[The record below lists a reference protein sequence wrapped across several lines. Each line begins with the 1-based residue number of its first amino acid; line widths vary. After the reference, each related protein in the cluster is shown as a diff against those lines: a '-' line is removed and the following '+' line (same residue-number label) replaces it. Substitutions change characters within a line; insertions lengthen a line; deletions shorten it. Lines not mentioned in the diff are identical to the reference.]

1 MLNIT
6 DINDCIPQ
14 ILTNSTIYN
23 IYENNPIGL
32 IIDRL
37 IGYDCDLGLN
47 SQYQYSILNQ
57 TDLLIINS
65 RTGQLSLNQLIDFEK
80 LNTEKNRSIIDLE
93 FIIQIKDYGQPSLS
107 SQTKIILRI
116 HDLNDH
122 SPEFNQNQS
131 YNWTFSKSILR
142 SNSILGQIFAYDY
155 DSGLQGIVHYFIH
168 SFDSCLI
175 LDITLLGY
183 IYILSYSSC
192 SNLFYTFEI
201 TASDYGIP
209 NSRLT
214 KQLLIINID
223 SNEKIINSLPQ
234 IIPLSIQR
242 IIVDR
247 NSIGNVSFII
257 DITNKQ
263 SIQPKIYL
271 NNTDLLTYWN
281 ISSTG
286 EIRLINQPYSLSYIL
301 LLNIIDDYTEE
312 NYFFKLQIDICNSS
326 IINSCQNDD
335 RKENEIL
342 LFWTICL
349 ALIIT
354 CLCIFIFSILI
365 CLCCRKR
372 EKDKKDFLRY
382 NDDFQSEKVKK
393 ILEKKKFFFCFFLD
407 FENFI
412 EFNNSR

>member
-23 IYENNPIGL
+23 INENNPIGL
-32 IIDRL
+32 IIDTL
-37 IGYDCDLGLN
+37 IGYDCDLDLN
-47 SQYQYSILNQ
+47 SQYEYSLINQ

-65 RTGQLSLNQLIDFEK
+65 QTGQLSLNQSIDFEK
-80 LNTEKNRSIIDLE
+80 FNTQKNRSIIDLE

-131 YNWTFSKSILR
+131 YNWTFPKSILQ
-142 SNSILGQIFAYDY
+142 SGSILGQIFAYDY
-155 DSGLQGIVHYFIH
+155 DSGLQGIVHYSIH

-183 IYILSYSSC
+183 IYILSQSSC

-201 TASDYGIP
+201 IASDYGIP

-223 SNEKIINSLPQ
+223 SNEIKINYLLPQ
-234 IIPLSIQR
+234 IIPLTIQR
-242 IIVDR
+242 IMVDR
-247 NSIGNVSFII
+247 NSIGNISFII
-257 DITNKQ
+257 DITNNQ
-263 SIQPKIYL
+263 SIQPRIYL
-271 NNTDLLTYWN
+271 NNTDLLTCWN

-286 EIRLINQPYSLSYIL
+286 EIRLIDQPYLLSYHL
-301 LLNIIDDYTEE
+301 LLNIIDEYTQE
-312 NYFFKLQIDICNSS
+312 NYFLKLHIDICNSS
-326 IINSCQNDD
+326 IINSCKQDD

-342 LFWTICL
+342 LFWAICL

-354 CLCIFIFSILI
+354 CLCIFIFSILT
-365 CLCCRKR
+365 CLCCQKR
-372 EKDKKDFLRY
+372 GKEKKNFLQY
-382 NDDFQSEKVKK
+382 NNDFQSEKVKK
-393 ILEKKKFFFCFFLD
+393 NK
-407 FENFI
+407 
-412 EFNNSR
+412 